1 MATYGENDKDNIELM
16 PEVCCQVH
24 LGYEDREFK
33 EAPQHDDARDE
44 LGLALFLSAFY
55 CCYEY

>member
-16 PEVCCQVH
+16 PEVRGQVH

-33 EAPQHDDARDE
+33 EAPQDDNAWDE
-44 LGLALFLSAFY
+44 LGMALLLAAFY
-55 CCYEY
+55 